1 MGPEN
6 VRSWCDIERAN
17 VRDDVRL
24 TQRRREVSDSD
35 SAPIRCSPNLIREI
49 GEKVEITEPDEP
61 WAANEPLCIYM
72 ISKGFYAPVVALPSG
87 IEPLS
92 PP

>member
-1 MGPEN
+1 
-6 VRSWCDIERAN
+6 
-17 VRDDVRL
+17 L

-72 ISKGFYAPVVALPSG
+72 ISKGFYAPLWRSLAESNRSLHRERVAS
-87 IEPLS
+87 
-92 PP
+92 